1 MLFRSIAL
9 IRHRL
14 PAQQEVDA
22 EAAAA
27 FAARLGWWP
36 LAIDLACAWVR
47 SLGGNHTRLPDFLA
61 RLDRLDL
68 LTDGAPLA
76 GYPKG
81 VSGVIRELW
90 EGLSTQ
96 SRAVLGI
103 VIISGGAHVPLMVID
118 RWAASLRDAGV
129 LEIDPRAALGELEAS
144 ALVTRRLRYDAGSI
158 RGIDEAVY
166 VHEGIQAVL
175 SGAIGADVRFVS
187 LWLESYATILSEL
200 IDGAKLAEATSLLPA
215 AEKLLSSLLTA
226 GVTDSDGVQPLRSV
240 LLTATTMMHNLG
252 ALATLTGLLDSAR
265 MWLRLAVDTREKIVP
280 DQQRTTD
287 GFAALQI
294 QSLASLVQ
302 VALRQGRIDEIRPV
316 VDAALHYLDGH
327 SVDGLEAAGVQI
339 MPALHALAEASQYAA
354 GDSTHMRARIDRS
367 EERRVGK
374 ECPV

>member
-1 MLFRSIAL
+1 M
-9 IRHRL
+9 
-14 PAQQEVDA
+14 
-22 EAAAA
+22 
-27 FAARLGWWP
+27 
-36 LAIDLACAWVR
+36 R

-240 LLTATTMMHNLG
+240 LLTATTMKIG
-252 ALATLTGLLDSAR
+252 RASC
-265 MWLRLAVDTREKIVP
+265 RE
-280 DQQRTTD
+280 
-287 GFAALQI
+287 
-294 QSLASLVQ
+294 
-302 VALRQGRIDEIRPV
+302 
-316 VDAALHYLDGH
+316 
-327 SVDGLEAAGVQI
+327 
-339 MPALHALAEASQYAA
+339 
-354 GDSTHMRARIDRS
+354 
-367 EERRVGK
+367 RVF
-374 ECPV
+374 